1 MEQTKST
8 FQVNL
13 LISVVLLLLL
23 ALTFIAYIWSSARIQ
38 EASELRYH
46 SYQLADEL
54 RQSSD
59 DLTRLARTYVITK
72 DPAYEQ
78 QYMRI
83 LAIRNGEAARPQDY
97 HRIYW
102 DFVAATGQPPR
113 PDSGERRGLIELM
126 KDAGFTSQELAKL
139 TEAKNN
145 SDGLVNTEVAAF
157 KLVQQSDGD
166 PVANQQQAIAMM
178 HDKAYHQNKAKIM
191 EPIDQFY
198 VLLDNRTQEAVEG
211 AASLSQ
217 LIGYLFILLGV
228 ALMFFLWRTYRSL
241 LELVGSPVQVLRRE
255 LEHMARGDFSR
266 AIEVPANARY
276 SLIGMLAEM
285 QKTLRDIIGKVSHS
299 AQSLMQSADNIA
311 MTAEQTSHYA
321 ASQQGSTQTMAAA
334 IEQLVVSI
342 THLSDNASNA
352 DQLSKDAATALDQG
366 SAVINQTL
374 DSIESISST
383 VTDAATSIAE
393 LNTHTQ
399 QISEIIEVI
408 RGIAEQTNLL
418 ALNAAIEAAR
428 AGDQGRGFAVVA
440 DEVRNLASRSAASTQ
455 QITGMI
461 QKIQGGTDS
470 SIRNMEAAVNNVSRG
485 VSLANQTGEAITS
498 IKSNAANLTGLMGEI
513 SHTLRE
519 QSVAA
524 NEVASTVGT
533 ITSLSEQSRDA
544 ARNSAQEAERLQR
557 LSRELETEMTHFR
570 LR

>member
-38 EASELRYH
+38 EASEQRYN

-97 HRIYW
+97 NRIYW

-113 PDSGERRGLIELM
+113 PDSGERRGLIDLM

-266 AIEVPANARY
+266 TIEVPANARY

-544 ARNSAQEAERLQR
+544 ARNSAHEAEQLQR